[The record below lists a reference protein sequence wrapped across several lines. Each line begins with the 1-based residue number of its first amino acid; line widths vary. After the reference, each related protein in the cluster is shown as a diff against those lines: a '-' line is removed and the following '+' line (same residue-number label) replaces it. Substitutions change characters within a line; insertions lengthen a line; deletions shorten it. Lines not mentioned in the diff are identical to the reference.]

1 MKRKCVLGVLKT
13 ELGLK
18 IKEEMLA
25 WLSPLYDVITVEQ
38 EAPGELFE
46 YPGIRMAASIAA
58 ETYESVL
65 YLHTKGAFYQ
75 NPTQPHVREYWRQEF
90 VEKAD
95 AYFAPCE
102 VNKDDAVVTAPV
114 VAKNNKVCWFNGF
127 VMSPGAAKKLN
138 KVISIKKDRMWF
150 EQDMWGSC
158 ENVKVVGILRDDA
171 ETPEQA
177 FDAFCR
183 VYGKKVGLVA
193 LAKNETR
200 YLKEWVEYH
209 HNLGIDQFFI
219 IDNNDIGDNS
229 QRELLESLPKEY
241 GITIVNLQGKDAL
254 QKAGLQEGIYNYVM
268 QQLIRQRTHLDW
280 VTFIDIDEF
289 LYFNGKTVKEFL
301 YQDKFKMT
309 DVIHLNWRLYDD
321 NDQIHYEDKPVLER
335 FTRQA
340 PLNVVYNDEE
350 KQITE
355 NCFIKSFFHITN
367 KRFRVSPHTVYVENG
382 VCKRGDGTL
391 TDCRRSAEPLTS
403 DDNYVKH
410 FNCKSLEE
418 YIDRRCLYTLNIC
431 DLTTGVPADKRIR
444 WYFNE
449 NKRTPEKIEY
459 IKQKLPNCL
468 Y

>member
-25 WLSPLYDVITVEQ
+25 WLSPLYDVMTVEQ

-46 YPGIRMAASIAA
+46 YPAIKMAACLAA
-58 ETYESVL
+58 ESYEPVL
-65 YLHTKGAFYQ
+65 YVHTKGAFYQ

-90 VEKAD
+90 VEKAEQ
-95 AYFAPCE
+95 YFAPCE
-102 VNKDDAVVTAPV
+102 KNKDDPVVTAPV
-114 VAKNNKVCWFNGF
+114 VAKNKKVCWFNGF
-127 VMSPGAAKKLN
+127 VMSPGAARQLN
-138 KVISIKKDRMWF
+138 RVLATKKDRMWF
-150 EQDMWGSC
+150 EQDMWGQC
-158 ENVKVVGILRDDA
+158 DNVNVIGILRDDA

-183 VYGKKVGLVA
+183 VYGKKVGVVA

-200 YLKEWVEYH
+200 YLNEWVEYH

-219 IDNNDIGDNS
+219 IDNNDVGDNS

-241 GITIVNLQGKDAL
+241 GITIVNLQGKEAL

-268 QQLIRQRTHLDW
+268 QQLIRPRTKLDW

-289 LYFNGKTVKEFL
+289 LYFGGKSVKEFL

-321 NDQIHYEDKPVLER
+321 NDQIYYEDKPVLER

-340 PLNVVYNDEE
+340 PLAVVYNDEE
-350 KQITE
+350 KKITE
-355 NCFIKSFFHITN
+355 NCSIKSFYHVTN

-382 VCKRGDGTL
+382 VCKRSDGTVS
-391 TDCRRSAEPLTS
+391 DCGTSAEPLSS
-403 DDNYVKH
+403 DNNYVKH

-418 YIDRRCLYTLNIC
+418 YIDRRCIYTLNPC
-431 DLTTGVPADKRIR
+431 DLTNGVSADKRIR

-449 NKRTPEKIEY
+449 NTRTPEKEAY
-459 IKQKLPNCL
+459 IKERLGR
-468 Y
+468 